1 MSYLA
6 IRWEDLAKSKVL
18 SEMKKRDE
26 DNLLTVLTET
36 LVRLNSIDDF
46 ASISDWLVELGEK
59 NEYSL
64 KLYNILGLSIIRSG
78 KSNADVIYKK
88 AMQTFKLIEGEKRV
102 LNQDEICFLTNFVKY
117 GPKEDRDK
125 ALELLNSVS
134 NNISSV
140 REEAYRLF
148 DEACKSF

>member
-1 MSYLA
+1 MTHNQKNLELLSIKALSYLA
-6 IRWEDLAKSKVL
+6 IWWEDLAKSKVL

-46 ASISDWLVELGEK
+46 ANISDRLVELGEK

-78 KSNADVIYKK
+78 K
-88 AMQTFKLIEGEKRV
+88 
-102 LNQDEICFLTNFVKY
+102 
-117 GPKEDRDK
+117 
-125 ALELLNSVS
+125 
-134 NNISSV
+134 
-140 REEAYRLF
+140 
-148 DEACKSF
+148 